1 MRWLRHYRDEEDVT
15 QFFEI
20 DDEGWVV
27 RQVELRGARQV
38 PTVAGTRAELPDANR
53 DGLAA
58 VQAYEA
64 KYGVLAE
71 QPMSKWD
78 ADFRHADIEQAEL
91 EAIWKMARAHL
102 ERPAP

>member
-1 MRWLRHYRDEEDVT
+1 VRWLRHYLDEEDVT
-15 QFFEI
+15 YFFEI

-27 RQVELRGARQV
+27 RQVELRGGSQT
-38 PTVAGTRAELPDANR
+38 PTVAAARAELPDANR

-78 ADFRHADIEQAEL
+78 ADFRHADVEPAEF
-91 EAIWKMARAHL
+91 EVIWNQARAHL
-102 ERPAP
+102 ERSD

>member
-1 MRWLRHYRDEEDVT
+1 MRWLRHYWDEEDVM

-27 RQVELRGARQV
+27 RQVELRGGPQT
-38 PTVAGTRAELPDANR
+38 PTVAASRTELPDANR
-53 DGLAA
+53 DGLAV

-78 ADFRHADIEQAEL
+78 ADFRNADIERVEF

-102 ERPAP
+102 GHHE